1 MKQAGQEGG
10 DYWRTTFTRAIRN
23 LPLDHLPL
31 LFLALFFFYP
41 LLSIL
46 RLSLF
51 PEGKPALEALRE
63 LVQQPYYAK
72 TVWFTTWQ
80 AVLSTLLTLLIAL
93 PGAYVFG
100 HFRFPGRDLL
110 KALTTIPFVMPTV
123 VVAAAF
129 RALLGPHGRLNT
141 ILATLLNLDSPPI
154 QLERTLWL
162 ILLAH
167 VFYNYTV
174 VIRIVGGFW
183 ANLSRHTEEAAAVL
197 GANRRQ
203 VFRHITLPTLG
214 PALLAAALLIFLFTF
229 TSFGVI
235 LILGGPGF
243 STLETEIYR
252 QAVVFLKF
260 PVAAALSILQIA
272 FTYSIMLVYTTFQQ
286 RITAPLRFQ
295 SQRQTLRAPATPRE
309 RLLVGLNVG
318 LMLLLL
324 LTPLLALV
332 ERSITDADGRFT
344 LDYYRELP
352 INRRGSVLHA
362 PPLQVIGNS
371 VRYATL
377 TVLLATTL
385 GALSAWRLAGPA
397 RESSG
402 GRRSRSLGW
411 LDSLFMLPLGVS
423 AVTLGF
429 GYIVALGP
437 LRTSPLIIPLAHTLI
452 AFPFVVRT
460 LLPVLR
466 GIHPNLREAAA
477 VLGASPGRVR
487 REIDLPIVGRALL
500 VGAVFAFTISMGE
513 FGATSFIARPG
524 STTTLPIA
532 INRFLGQPGAL
543 NFGQAVAL
551 STVLMVVCGVGFLAI
566 ERFRYGEVGE
576 F

>member
-1 MKQAGQEGG
+1 MKKLWASIFRPSFNWQ
-10 DYWRTTFTRAIRN
+10 R
-23 LPLDHLPL
+23 L
-31 LFLALFFFYP
+31 LFLLPLAFLGAFFFYP

-46 RLSLF
+46 KVSLLPDGRF
-51 PEGKPALEALRE
+51 AGDALLE
-63 LVQQPYYAK
+63 LVQRPFYAQ
-72 TVWFTTWQ
+72 TLWFTLWQ
-80 AVLSTLLTLLIAL
+80 ALLSTLLTLLVGL

-100 HFRFPGRDLL
+100 HFRFPGRELL

-129 RALLGPHGRLNT
+129 RALLGPQGQLN
-141 ILATLLNLDSPPI
+141 LWLQSWLNLDAAPI

-183 ANLSRHTEEAAAVL
+183 ANLSQHTEEAAAVL

-203 VFRHITLPTLG
+203 VLWHVTLPALA
-214 PALLAAALLIFLFTF
+214 PALLAAALLTFLFTF

-235 LILGGPGF
+235 LILGGAGF

-260 PVAAALSILQIA
+260 PVAAALSLLQIL
-272 FTYSIMLVYTTFQQ
+272 FTYGIMLAYTRLSRRVST
-286 RITAPLRFQ
+286 PLRLQ
-295 SQRQTLRAPATPRE
+295 AQQETLRRPAGRWE
-309 RLLVGLNVG
+309 RLLVAVNV
-318 LMLLLL
+318 LVMLLLL

-332 ERSITDADGRFT
+332 QRSFVDGDGHLT
-344 LDYYRELP
+344 LASYQELTV
-352 INRRGSVLHA
+352 NRRGSVLHV
-362 PPLQVIGNS
+362 PPLRVVWNS
-371 VRYATL
+371 LRYAVL

-385 GALSAWRLAGPA
+385 GALSAWQLANDH
-397 RESSG
+397 G
-402 GRRSRSLGW
+402 GRWKNW
-411 LDSLFMLPLGVS
+411 LDALLMLPLGVS

-429 GYIVALGP
+429 GYIVALGS
-437 LRTSPLIIPLAHTLI
+437 LRTSPWLIPLAHSLI

-466 GIHPNLREAAA
+466 GIHPHLREAAA
-477 VLGASPGRVR
+477 VLGASPGRVW

-524 STTTLPIA
+524 SEGTTLPIA

-543 NFGQAVAL
+543 NFGQALAL
-551 STVLMVVCGVGFLAI
+551 SSILMLVCAVGFLAI
-566 ERFRYGEVGE
+566 ERFRYADVGE

>member
-1 MKQAGQEGG
+1 MAQKLMQNS
-10 DYWRTTFTRAIRN
+10 IRR
-23 LPLDHLPL
+23 LSPLASRLLILAPL
-31 LFLALFFFYP
+31 AFLAVFFFYP
-41 LLSIL
+41 LLAIF
-46 RLSLF
+46 RVSLL
-51 PEGKPALEALRE
+51 PDGRPALGALRE
-63 LVQQPYYAK
+63 LVTKPYYAE
-72 TVWFTTWQ
+72 TFWFTTWQ
-80 AVLSTLLTLLIAL
+80 AALSTGLTLLVGL

-100 HFRFPGRDLL
+100 RFRFPGRELL

-129 RALLGPHGRLNT
+129 RALLGPNGALNG
-141 ILATLLNLDSPPI
+141 LLQGVLGLETPPI

-174 VIRIVGGFW
+174 VIRIVGNFW
-183 ANLSRHTEEAAAVL
+183 ANLGRHTEEAAAVL
-197 GANRRQ
+197 GASRWRT
-203 VFRHITLPTLG
+203 FWHITLPALM
-214 PALLAAALLIFLFTF
+214 PAITAAGLLTFLFTF

-260 PVAAALSILQIA
+260 PTAAALSIIQII
-272 FTYSIMLVYTTFQQ
+272 FTYAIMLAYTRMQG
-286 RITAPLRFQ
+286 RIARPLRLQ
-295 SQRQTLRAPATPRE
+295 AQRDTLRRPRSGRE
-309 RLLVGLNVG
+309 RLIVAANVA
-318 LMLLLL
+318 LMLVLLL
-324 LTPLLALV
+324 SPLLALV
-332 ERSITDADGRFT
+332 GRSFTDGEGHFT

-352 INRRGSVLHA
+352 LNRRGSVLHA
-362 PPLQVIGNS
+362 PPLQVVVNS
-371 VRYATL
+371 LRYAL
-377 TVLLATTL
+377 ITVLLATAL
-385 GALSAWRLAGPA
+385 GAVSAWLLAAGKKKHGRTHASDARGRL
-397 RESSG
+397 
-402 GRRSRSLGW
+402 W
-411 LDSLFMLPLGVS
+411 LDALMMLPLGVS

-437 LRTSPLIIPLAHTLI
+437 LRVSPLLVPLAHTLI

-466 GIHPNLREAAA
+466 GIQPNLREAAA
-477 VLGASPGRVR
+477 VLGASPGRVW
-487 REIDLPIVGRALL
+487 REVDLPIVGRALL
-500 VGAVFAFTISMGE
+500 VGAVFAFTVSMGE

-524 STTTLPIA
+524 ATTTLPIA

-551 STVLMVVCGVGFLAI
+551 CTILMLVCAAGLMAI

>member
-1 MKQAGQEGG
+1 MSK
-10 DYWRTTFTRAIRN
+10 RTRSPRLGRIIF
-23 LPLDHLPL
+23 LLPL
-31 LFLALFFFYP
+31 LFLAVFFLYP
-41 LLSIL
+41 LLSIF
-46 RLSLF
+46 RVSLL
-51 PEGKPALEALRE
+51 PEGRLALDALRE
-63 LVQQPYYAK
+63 LVERPYYAQ
-72 TVWFTTWQ
+72 TLWFTTWQ
-80 AVLSTLLTLLIAL
+80 AAVSTLLTLLIAL

-100 HFRFPGRDLL
+100 HFRFRGRELL

-129 RALLGPHGRLNT
+129 RALLGPHGQFN
-141 ILATLLNLDSPPI
+141 TLLQSILSLDTPPV

-167 VFYNYTV
+167 IFYNYTV

-183 ANLSRHTEEAAAVL
+183 ANLSRHTAEAAAVL

-203 VFRHITLPTLG
+203 LFWHVILPSLA
-214 PALLAAALLIFLFTF
+214 PALTAAALLIFLFTF

-252 QAVVFLKF
+252 QSVVFLKF
-260 PVAAALSILQIA
+260 PVAAALSILQII
-272 FTYSIMLVYTTFQQ
+272 FTYAIMLAYTSFQR
-286 RITAPLRFQ
+286 RIATPLGLQ
-295 SQRQTLRAPATPRE
+295 SQGQTLRSPSTGRQ
-309 RLLVGLNVG
+309 RLLVALNVV
-318 LMLLLL
+318 LMLVLLL
-324 LTPLLALV
+324 SPLLALV
-332 ERSITDADGRFT
+332 GRSFTDADGRLT

-352 INRRGSVLHA
+352 ENRRGSVLHL

-371 VRYATL
+371 VRYALL
-377 TVLLATTL
+377 TVALATGL
-385 GALSAWRLAGPA
+385 GALAAWQLAGPRALGA
-397 RESSG
+397 RPASQGKSG
-402 GRRSRSLGW
+402 GPRWSGW
-411 LDSLFMLPLGVS
+411 FDSLLMLPLGVS

-437 LRTSPLIIPLAHTLI
+437 LRTSPLLIPLAHTLI

-466 GIHPNLREAAA
+466 SIHPNLREAAA
-477 VLGASPGRVR
+477 VLGAAPGQVW
-487 REIDLPIVGRALL
+487 REVDLPIVGRALL
-500 VGAVFAFTISMGE
+500 VGAVFSFTISMGE

-524 STTTLPIA
+524 SATTTLPIA
-532 INRFLGQPGAL
+532 INRFLGQPGPL

-551 STVLMVVCGVGFLAI
+551 SAILMAVCAAGFIAI
-566 ERFRYGEVGE
+566 ERFRYGEIGE

>member
-1 MKQAGQEGG
+1 M
-10 DYWRTTFTRAIRN
+10 RIR
-23 LPLDHLPL
+23 PRHLLYVVPFA
-31 LFLALFFFYP
+31 FLGYFFFYP

-46 RLSLF
+46 RLSLY
-51 PEGKPALEALRE
+51 PEGQLALDPLRE
-63 LVQQPYYAK
+63 LVVRPYYAQ
-72 TVWFTTWQ
+72 TLWFTLWQ
-80 AVLSTLLTLLIAL
+80 ATLSTILTLVIAL

-100 HFRFPGRDLL
+100 RYRFRGRELL

-129 RALLGPHGRLNT
+129 RALLGPHSRLNEW
-141 ILATLLNLDSPPI
+141 LQAMLNLGGPPI

-197 GANRRQ
+197 GASRRR
-203 VFRHITLPTLG
+203 VFWYITLPALG
-214 PALLAAALLIFLFTF
+214 PALLAAGALIFLFTF

-260 PVAAALSILQIA
+260 PVAAALSLLQIG
-272 FTYSIMLVYTTFQQ
+272 FTYGIMLAYTRFSRQIAT
-286 RITAPLRFQ
+286 PLRFE
-295 SQRQTLRAPATPRE
+295 SQRQTLLRPAEWRA
-309 RLLVGLNVG
+309 RLLVGANVI
-318 LMLLLL
+318 LMLVLLL
-324 LTPLLALV
+324 SPLMALV
-332 ERSITDADGRFT
+332 ERSFTDSAGNLT
-344 LDYYRELP
+344 LDYYAELP
-352 INRRGSVLHA
+352 INRRGSVLHV
-362 PPLQVIGNS
+362 PPLEVVGNS
-371 VRYATL
+371 VRYALL
-377 TVLLATTL
+377 TVVLATSL
-385 GALSAWRLAGPA
+385 GALSAWVLDGLGKGGQNGVFGRLPGAVT
-397 RESSG
+397 
-402 GRRSRSLGW
+402 GW
-411 LDSLFMLPLGVS
+411 VDALLMLPLGVS

-437 LRTSPLIIPLAHTLI
+437 LRTSPWLIPLAHSLI
-452 AFPFVVRT
+452 AFPFVVRSI
-460 LLPVLR
+460 LPVLR
-466 GIHPNLREAAA
+466 GIQPNLREAAA
-477 VLGASPGRVR
+477 VLGAAPARVV

-500 VGAVFAFTISMGE
+500 VGAVFAFTVSMGE

-524 STTTLPIA
+524 GSTTTIPIA

-543 NFGQAVAL
+543 QFGQALAL
-551 STVLMVVCGVGFLAI
+551 STILMAVCAVGFLAI
-566 ERFRYGEVGE
+566 ERFRYGDIGE

>member
-1 MKQAGQEGG
+1 MSKL
-10 DYWRTTFTRAIRN
+10 IRRGWLGRILY
-23 LPLDHLPL
+23 LPPL
-31 LFLALFFFYP
+31 LFLAIFFIYP
-41 LLSIL
+41 LLSIFKV
-46 RLSLF
+46 SLL
-51 PEGKPALEALRE
+51 PEGRLALDALQE
-63 LVQQPYYAK
+63 LVERPAYARIL
-72 TVWFTTWQ
+72 WFTTWQ
-80 AVLSTLLTLLIAL
+80 AALSTLLTLLIAL

-100 HFRFPGRDLL
+100 HFQFRGRELL

-129 RALLGPHGRLNT
+129 RALLGPHSQLNT
-141 ILATLLNLDSPPI
+141 LLQSLLHLPEAPI
-154 QLERTLWL
+154 QLERSLWL

-167 VFYNYTV
+167 IFYNYTV

-183 ANLSRHTEEAAAVL
+183 ANLSSHTTEAAAVL

-203 VFRHITLPTLG
+203 VFWHITLPSLA
-214 PALLAAALLIFLFTF
+214 PALTAAALLIFLFTF

-252 QAVVFLKF
+252 QSVVFLKF
-260 PVAAALSILQIA
+260 PVAAALSILQII
-272 FTYSIMLVYTTFQQ
+272 FTYAIMLAYTSFQR
-286 RITAPLRFQ
+286 RIATPLRLQ
-295 SQRQTLRAPATPRE
+295 SQVQTLRSPATGRQ
-309 RLLVGLNVG
+309 RLLVGLNIV

-324 LTPLLALV
+324 LSPLLALV
-332 ERSITDADGRFT
+332 GRSFTDAEGRLT

-352 INRRGSVLHA
+352 INRRNSVLHV
-362 PPLQVIGNS
+362 PPLVVIGNS
-371 VRYATL
+371 IRYALL
-377 TVLLATTL
+377 TVILASGL
-385 GALSAWRLAGPA
+385 GALAAWQLAAPSEKAGT
-397 RESSG
+397 
-402 GRRSRSLGW
+402 SRWSRW
-411 LDSLFMLPLGVS
+411 LDSLLMLPLGVS

-437 LRTSPLIIPLAHTLI
+437 LRTSPVLIPLAHTLI

-466 GIHPNLREAAA
+466 SIHPNLRESAA
-477 VLGASPGRVR
+477 VLGASPSRVW

-524 STTTLPIA
+524 GTTTTIPIA
-532 INRFLGQPGAL
+532 INRFLGQPGPL

-551 STVLMVVCGVGFLAI
+551 SAILMAVCAAGFIAI
-566 ERFRYGEVGE
+566 ERFRYGEIGE

>member
-1 MKQAGQEGG
+1 MSKTLH
-10 DYWRTTFTRAIRN
+10 RILIL
-23 LPLDHLPL
+23 LPLA
-31 LFLALFFFYP
+31 FLALFFFYP
-41 LLSIL
+41 LLSIFQV
-46 RLSLF
+46 SLL
-51 PEGKPALEALRE
+51 PEGELALDALRE
-63 LVQQPYYAK
+63 LVERPYYAQ
-72 TVWFTTWQ
+72 TLWFTIGQ
-80 AVLSTLLTLLIAL
+80 AALSTLLTLLLAL

-100 HFRFPGRDLL
+100 RFRFRGKELL

-129 RALLGPHGRLNT
+129 RALLGPHGQLN
-141 ILATLLNLDSPPI
+141 ILLQGLLGLESPPI
-154 QLERTLWL
+154 QLERTLWV

-167 VFYNYTV
+167 IFYNYTI

-183 ANLSRHTEEAAAVL
+183 ANLGTHTEEAAALL

-203 VFRHITLPTLG
+203 LFWQITLPALA
-214 PALLAAALLIFLFTF
+214 PSLLAAALLIFLFTF

-243 STLETEIYR
+243 STIETEIYR

-260 PVAAALSILQIA
+260 PVAAALSILQII
-272 FTYSIMLVYTTFQQ
+272 FTYAIMLAYTYFQR
-286 RITAPLRFQ
+286 RIATPLRWQ
-295 SQRQTLRAPATPRE
+295 SQRQTLRPPSTGRE
-309 RLLVGLNVG
+309 RLLIALNVA
-318 LMLLLL
+318 LMLALLL
-324 LTPLLALV
+324 SPLLALV
-332 ERSITDADGRFT
+332 ERSFTDAEGNLT

-352 INRRGSVLHA
+352 VNRRGSVLHV

-371 VRYATL
+371 IRYALL
-377 TVLLATTL
+377 TVALATTL
-385 GALSAWRLAGPA
+385 GALSAWQLAGPKQVSSKQRPRWKGA
-397 RESSG
+397 RWS
-402 GRRSRSLGW
+402 GW
-411 LDSLFMLPLGVS
+411 LDSLLMLPLGVS

-429 GYIVALGP
+429 GYIVALGR
-437 LRTSPLIIPLAHTLI
+437 LRTSPWLIPLAHSLI

-477 VLGASPGRVR
+477 VLGASPGRVW
-487 REIDLPIVGRALL
+487 REIDLPIVGRTLL

-524 STTTLPIA
+524 GATVTLPVA

-543 NFGQAVAL
+543 NFGQAVSL
-551 STVLMVVCGVGFLAI
+551 SAILMGVCAVGLIAI
-566 ERFRYGEVGE
+566 ERFRYGEIGE